1 MGGETGL
8 DFYRAIAAFWVPRL
22 RAGGLLAVEIGEE
35 QAPAV
40 TEIFRRA
47 GIGELTVHRDFM
59 DLDRV
64 VMGVKNR
71 T

>member
-1 MGGETGL
+1 M
-8 DFYRAIAAFWVPRL
+8 
-22 RAGGLLAVEIGEE
+22 EIGEE